1 MDRKAGRM
9 PGGREGILAAEEPTR
24 DPTGRG
30 LMAQR
35 GPASSEPVTAGPPE
49 VSLTIPVAPEM
60 EIVATAQA
68 DALGEYMDMS
78 RDKIDEVKL
87 ALVEACINA
96 FEHSHADDGRVDITF
111 SVLGRDDEPH
121 SLEIRVHDSGIGF
134 APETLVEPMIADK
147 LKSNRKRGWGL
158 KIIRG
163 LMDEVEIDSGGHGT
177 TVVMRKLR

>member
-9 PGGREGILAAEEPTR
+9 PDGREGILAAEEPTR

-96 FEHSHADDGRVDITF
+96 FEHAHTEDNQVHITF
-111 SVLGRDDEPH
+111 RVGGTKGRC
-121 SLEIRVHDSGIGF
+121 LEIEVRDRGHGF
-134 APETLVEPMIADK
+134 DAEGVESPTPQK
-147 LKSNRKRGWGL
+147 TFEERRRRGWGL
-158 KIIRG
+158 HIIKS
-163 LMDEVEIDSGGHGT
+163 LMDEVEITSGEWGT
-177 TVVMRKLR
+177 RILMRKYK